1 MFMLW
6 KAPVA
11 LAVCLCAMAAG
22 GCATFRGAP
31 QSLVTPKQ
39 LESKSSFKTEN
50 LIEDLV
56 GATSESQRTLAATK
70 LMAVCD
76 IRYMEFRHEIVA
88 NRKHSRAASNALSL
102 MTDVAASLTDSAGV
116 KNNYIALSVLIQGGN
131 NIYDKD
137 YMFDRTLDALVAQMD
152 ANRKTK
158 LLDIR
163 RAMTKDIVEYPG
175 PSALADVIDYYHA
188 GTING
193 AILGV
198 QKAANEQEQQSMVEL
213 RELEPVTQA
222 EIAKREADTDW
233 VGAFVDKLDK
243 ADLDKLDAFIKANG
257 DQVASH
263 SDDKDRLVKTKQAMN
278 RVRKNNKAKFPDI
291 ETLKK
296 ELKKAGLPID
306 T

>member
-1 MFMLW
+1 M
-6 KAPVA
+6 
-11 LAVCLCAMAAG
+11 
-22 GCATFRGAP
+22 
-31 QSLVTPKQ
+31 
-39 LESKSSFKTEN
+39 ESKSSFKTEN

-102 MTDVAASLTDSAGV
+102 MTDVAATLTDSAGV

-175 PSALADVIDYYHA
+175 
-188 GTING
+188 
-193 AILGV
+193 
-198 QKAANEQEQQSMVEL
+198 L
-213 RELEPVTQA
+213 RRWPT
-222 EIAKREADTDW
+222 
-233 VGAFVDKLDK
+233 
-243 ADLDKLDAFIKANG
+243 
-257 DQVASH
+257 
-263 SDDKDRLVKTKQAMN
+263 
-278 RVRKNNKAKFPDI
+278 
-291 ETLKK
+291 
-296 ELKKAGLPID
+296 
-306 T
+306 

>member
-1 MFMLW
+1 MLTLW

-11 LAVCLCAMAAG
+11 LAVCLCAMLAG

-31 QSLVTPKQ
+31 QSLVTPKE
-39 LESKSSFKTEN
+39 LESKSSFRTEN

-163 RAMTKDIVEYPG
+163 RAMTKDITEYPG

-198 QKAANEQEQQSMVEL
+198 HKAANEEEQQSMAEL
-213 RELEPVTQA
+213 RELEPVSQA
-222 EIAKREADTDW
+222 EIAKRETDTEWFDT
-233 VGAFVDKLDK
+233 FVDKLSK
-243 ADLDKLDAFIKANG
+243 AELDKLDAFIKDNG
-257 DQVASH
+257 EQVASY
-263 SDDKDRLVKTKQAMN
+263 SDDKDRLTKTKQAMN
-278 RVRKNNKAKFPDI
+278 RVRKNNKAKFPDADAVKAK
-291 ETLKK
+291 LKS
-296 ELKKAGLPID
+296 EGLP
-306 T
+306 TGT